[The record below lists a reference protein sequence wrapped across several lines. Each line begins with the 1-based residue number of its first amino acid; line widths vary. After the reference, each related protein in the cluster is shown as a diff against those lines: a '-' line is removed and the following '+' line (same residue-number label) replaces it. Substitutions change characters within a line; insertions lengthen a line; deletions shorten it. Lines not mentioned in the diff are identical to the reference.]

1 MSKIDIPEHTIF
13 VCDGSK
19 CGKYSKEIRRI
30 FKDKIKENHLK
41 GEVLLV
47 KMDCSDNCD
56 YAPVVS
62 FQPENAW
69 HGEVSERKAE
79 KFFDKYILGE

>member
-1 MSKIDIPEHTIF
+1 MSKIDAPAHTIF

-19 CGKYSKEIRRI
+19 CGKYSKEIRKV
-30 FKDKIKENHLK
+30 FKAKIKENGLK
-41 GEVLLV
+41 DEVLLV

-62 FQPENAW
+62 FQPENVW
-69 HGEVSERKAE
+69 HGEMTEKKAE
-79 KFFDKYILGE
+79 KFFDKYILEE

>member
-1 MSKIDIPEHTIF
+1 MSKIDIPSHTIF

-19 CGKYSKEIRRI
+19 CGKYSKPIRRI

-41 GEVLLV
+41 GDVLLI

-56 YAPVVS
+56 HAPVVS
-62 FQPENAW
+62 FQPENFW
-69 HGEVSERKAE
+69 HGEVTEKKAE
-79 KFFDKYILGE
+79 IFFDKYILEV

>member
-1 MSKIDIPEHTIF
+1 MSKIEIPDHTIF

-19 CGKYSKEIRRI
+19 CGKYSKEIRKV
-30 FKDKIKENHLK
+30 FKEKIKENHLK
-41 GEVLLV
+41 AEVLLV

-56 YAPVVS
+56 YAPVVC

-69 HGEVSERKAE
+69 HGEVTEKKAE
-79 KFFDKYILGE
+79 KFFGKYILGE